1 MSTSTAV
8 GDLVLAL
15 DPEWAARLAER
26 AVTQPRAQTMTTIT
40 PLTGRPLAVLPLST
54 PQDVHL
60 AFAGSRAAGQA
71 WSHVPIATRGQVVL
85 RFHDLLLRHQVEML
99 DLIQLETGKA
109 RHHAFDE
116 IVDTAQVARHYARH
130 AARYLRPRSRPGLV
144 PVLTDVLEL
153 RHPKGV
159 VGVVAPWNYPLSM
172 GITDALPALM
182 AGNAVVVRPD
192 PATSLTMLFAAELLA
207 RAGLP
212 QRVLQVVLGAG
223 ETVGSAVVDEADHVC
238 FTGST
243 RTGRGVGAKVGERLV
258 SATLEL
264 GGKNPL
270 YVAADADLDRAVE
283 GAVRA
288 CFASAGQLCVSTE
301 RLLLHD
307 VIAHDFLARFV
318 PAVASMRLGAHLTYD
333 ADMGSLGGPDQL
345 ARVVRHVEDARAKGA
360 EVLVGGRARPDIG
373 PFFYEPTVLWQVTPE
388 MAVAQEETFG
398 PVVAVY
404 RVGSDADAVARAN
417 EGEYGLSASIWA
429 TDTMRGRSIATL
441 IRAGSVNINEAY
453 AAAYA
458 STAAPMGGMKASGVG
473 RRHGAQG
480 ILSTTETQTIATQ
493 RLLGLGAPARVGQ
506 ERWADLLTA
515 GLKVMKAVGRH

>member
-1 MSTSTAV
+1 MSTPPV
-8 GDLVLAL
+8 VDDPVLAL
-15 DPEWAARLAER
+15 DPQWVAHLAER
-26 AVTQPRAQTMTTIT
+26 AVTQPRAETMTSIT
-40 PLTGRPLAVLPLST
+40 PLTGRPLAVLPVST

-60 AFAGSRAAGQA
+60 AFVGSRAAGQA
-71 WSHVPIATRGQVVL
+71 WAHVPLATRSQVLL

-130 AARYLRPRSRPGLV
+130 ASRYLRPRSHPGLI

-172 GITDALPALM
+172 GVTDALPALM

-192 PATSLTMLFAAELLA
+192 PATSLTMLFAAELLD

-212 QRVLQVVLGAG
+212 GRVLQVVLGSG
-223 ETVGSAVVDEADHVC
+223 PSVGAAVVQEADHVC

-243 RTGRGVGAKVGERLV
+243 RTGRTVGAQAGERLV

-307 VIAHDFLARFV
+307 VIADDFLAKFV
-318 PAVASMRLGAHLTYD
+318 PTVAAMRLGANLTYD
-333 ADMGSLGGPDQL
+333 ADMGSLGGPEQL
-345 ARVVRHVEDARAKGA
+345 ARVRRHVENAQAMGATVLTGARP
-360 EVLVGGRARPDIG
+360 RPDIG
-373 PFFYEPTVLWQVTPE
+373 PFFYEPTVLTHVTPE
-388 MAVAQEETFG
+388 MDVAKEETFG
-398 PVVAVY
+398 PVVSVY
-404 RVGSDADAVARAN
+404 RVGSDAEAVALAN
-417 EGEYGLSASIWA
+417 EGEYGLSASVWTADAI
-429 TDTMRGRSIATL
+429 RGRAIGSL
-441 IRAGSVNINEAY
+441 IRAGSVNINEGY

-458 STAAPMGGMKASGVG
+458 SPSAPMGGMGSSGVG
-473 RRHGAQG
+473 RRHGAEG
-480 ILSTTETQTIATQ
+480 ILAMTEAQTIATQ
-493 RLLGLGAPARVGQ
+493 RLIGVGAPARIGQ
-506 ERWADLLTA
+506 ERWADLITS
-515 GLKVMKAVGRH
+515 GLKVMKTLGRH